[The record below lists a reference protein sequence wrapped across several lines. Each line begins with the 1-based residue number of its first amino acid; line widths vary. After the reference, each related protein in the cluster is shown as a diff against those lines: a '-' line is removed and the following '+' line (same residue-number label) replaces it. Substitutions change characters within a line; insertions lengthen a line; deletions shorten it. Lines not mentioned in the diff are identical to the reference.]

1 MQGKG
6 NYKSGKKFLWITRPK
21 EPRGTSRHIPH
32 FKQETH
38 FKQNTDSSQHVTVVT
53 LHKLHSA
60 SKFPVQV
67 RCPLKMHCVLCS
79 WCITVNQWK
88 NLEWIICTT
97 QCSSVQFK
105 GEPGSEQ
112 EVMSPPPHHPLR
124 HILPSSS
131 FQVKGTLGPELRHQL
146 EDHLPARSSQ
156 PFAGLSK
163 YFLAENFQNTLYCI
177 FSLMQCHAFHRCLA
191 IQLRCF

>member
-6 NYKSGKKFLWITRPK
+6 NYKSGKNFLWITRPK

-146 EDHLPARSSQ
+146 EELSIYLP
-156 PFAGLSK
+156 GLLNPSPDWANIFWLK
-163 YFLAENFQNTLYCI
+163 IFKTLCTVY
-177 FSLMQCHAFHRCLA
+177 SV
-191 IQLRCF
+191 

>member
-6 NYKSGKKFLWITRPK
+6 NYKSGKNFLWITRPK

-38 FKQNTDSSQHVTVVT
+38 FKQNTDSSQHVT
-53 LHKLHSA
+53 LHKLHCA

-112 EVMSPPPHHPLR
+112 EVMSPPPPPTHSPL
-124 HILPSSS
+124 LS
-131 FQVKGTLGPELRHQL
+131 FAGKRNSWPWAETPVGRTF
-146 EDHLPARSSQ
+146 HLPARSSQ

-163 YFLAENFQNTLYCI
+163 YFLPENFQNTLYCSFI
-177 FSLMQCHAFHRCLA
+177 LMQCHAFHRCLA